1 MLNIRRWLMCIAAA
15 ALLLQPPVSAAKEQP
30 GPSAQAYVLMDAD
43 TGETIAAGSPD
54 QKLPCA
60 STTKLM
66 TALVVLETLPLDA
79 AVQVTE
85 AHVRAEGSRMY
96 LRTGEIVSVSDLLY
110 GLLLASGND
119 AALALA
125 DAAAGSADAFAAKMN
140 EKAAALGMCSTHF
153 TNPSGLHDP
162 GHYSS
167 ARDLAIL
174 MASAMQNATFA
185 QITGTREAVLTGR
198 TVVNHNKLLHRVP
211 GVDGGKTGFTKAAG
225 RCLVTTAAR
234 NGRRLIAVTLNAP
247 DDWRDHEALYAY
259 GFSRYSACVLT
270 LDQTALPAL
279 PLAGD
284 AKPGI
289 PLAAERPEVWLT
301 AAEQKAL
308 TQTVW
313 LPRFEY
319 APLPQGAVV
328 GAVTW
333 QYGTTMLAAAELRT
347 AEAAESEG
355 RVRRSAAEP

>member
-1 MLNIRRWLMCIAAA
+1 MLNIRRWLVCVAAA
-15 ALLLQPPVSAAKEQP
+15 ALLLQPSVSAAREQP
-30 GPSAQAYVLMDAD
+30 GLSAQAYVLMDAD
-43 TGETIAAGSPD
+43 TGETVAARLPD

-79 AVQVTE
+79 SVQVTE
-85 AHVRAEGSRMY
+85 THVRAEGSRMY
-96 LRTGEIVSVSDLLY
+96 LRTGETVSVSDLLY

-125 DAAAGSADAFAAKMN
+125 DAAAGSTDAFAAKMN
-140 EKAAALGMCSTHF
+140 EKAAALDMRNTHF

-162 GHYSS
+162 DHYST
-167 ARDLAIL
+167 ARDLALL
-174 MASAMQNATFA
+174 MAAAMQNEAFV

-225 RCLVTTAAR
+225 RCLVTTAMR

-247 DDWRDHEALYAY
+247 DDWRDHEALYTY
-259 GFSRYSACVLT
+259 GFSRYNACALT
-270 LDQTALPAL
+270 LEQADLPEL
-279 PLAGD
+279 LLAGD
-284 AKPGI
+284 AAPEV
-289 PLAAERPEVWLT
+289 PLISGCAEVWLT

-308 TQTVW
+308 TRVIW
-313 LPRFEY
+313 LPRFAY

-333 QYGTTMLAAAELRT
+333 QCGAAVLASAELRT
-347 AEAAESEG
+347 AEAAGSENRIKSPG
-355 RVRRSAAEP
+355 AEQ